1 MIFCL
6 LKSHFCE
13 ALLGLDTREIWKI
26 NRASAKA
33 KEKIVRKKEKYRKVK
48 KEERK
53 KERKKKDRKEKEKE
67 LESNMK

>member
-6 LKSHFCE
+6 WKSHFCE

-33 KEKIVRKKEKYRKVK
+33 KEKIVRKKEKDRKVK
-48 KEERK
+48 K